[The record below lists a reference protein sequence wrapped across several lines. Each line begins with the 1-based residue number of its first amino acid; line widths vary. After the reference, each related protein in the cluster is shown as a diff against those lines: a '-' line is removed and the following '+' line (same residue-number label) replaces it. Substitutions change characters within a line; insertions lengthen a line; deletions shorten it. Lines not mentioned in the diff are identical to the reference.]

1 MLGKIKSK
9 LANFVDSRI
18 KQYISGLD
26 KEEYKISNTE
36 TMADSEKSNSSLI
49 SNLKYSFQKDF
60 DTLKYTRD
68 GKQYSMDSIDT
79 CIKSNAMTGMTG
91 SPKDIVFTFF
101 AKFGY
106 IGWQICSVLAQ
117 HWLISNACSISNKD
131 CLRNGWNNIFI
142 DKKENTTE
150 EQDDKDQETLGKLYD
165 IEQQEFDFNDK
176 LLKWGYFRNVFGV
189 AYMLPIIDGIDYEK
203 PYNPD
208 GIKKG
213 SFKGLSVIEPYWVI
227 PEFDLEDM
235 MDPTNMH
242 FIEPEYYRT
251 NTGKRIH
258 RSHMIVSRRKY
269 VSDILKPSYM
279 YGGISLAQEIYERV
293 YASEKCAN
301 EAPLLLLTKRL
312 NVYQIELKKF
322 FANPKYYGD
331 LAKMLTETRDNQGI
345 LFTDHNDNIS
355 QIDTTLSDL
364 DEVIMKQYQ
373 LVSAIAR
380 IPVDKLFE
388 TNPTGGLSASGDYNI
403 KNYNQDLNTLQ
414 NDVFKNAIDRV
425 NEIVMRSY
433 FDKKDK
439 VAIVFNPTDNPT
451 EKEIAELNKSKADTI
466 ALYLQNGIITPEEA
480 RQKIV
485 EDKMSGFA
493 FLRGVEMEEPDEQE
507 QQEIENMY
515 NEVNKKE
522 EENSK

>member
-1 MLGKIKSK
+1 MK
-9 LANFVDSRI
+9 L
-18 KQYISGLD
+18 
-26 KEEYKISNTE
+26 
-36 TMADSEKSNSSLI
+36 
-49 SNLKYSFQKDF
+49 
-60 DTLKYTRD
+60 
-68 GKQYSMDSIDT
+68 
-79 CIKSNAMTGMTG
+79 
-91 SPKDIVFTFF
+91 P
-101 AKFGY
+101 
-106 IGWQICSVLAQ
+106 
-117 HWLISNACSISNKD
+117 
-131 CLRNGWNNIFI
+131 
-142 DKKENTTE
+142 
-150 EQDDKDQETLGKLYD
+150 
-165 IEQQEFDFNDK
+165 
-176 LLKWGYFRNVFGV
+176 
-189 AYMLPIIDGIDYEK
+189 
-203 PYNPD
+203 
-208 GIKKG
+208 
-213 SFKGLSVIEPYWVI
+213 
-227 PEFDLEDM
+227 
-235 MDPTNMH
+235 
-242 FIEPEYYRT
+242 
-251 NTGKRIH
+251 
-258 RSHMIVSRRKY
+258 
-269 VSDILKPSYM
+269 
-279 YGGISLAQEIYERV
+279 
-293 YASEKCAN
+293 SEKCAN